1 VARFRLIRTLL
12 KRGVYLREPRRV
24 KISYLSFLPL
34 LRAKNAASLKAFL
47 DDTETGTGGS
57 QAVRETV
64 DPMSHIPVSVE
75 LHSDPQAAQLATEQP
90 STHLSG
96 DAPVSVQNAVVD
108 PKPVSKLLP
117 ADGRP

>member
-1 VARFRLIRTLL
+1 
-12 KRGVYLREPRRV
+12 
-24 KISYLSFLPL
+24 
-34 LRAKNAASLKAFL
+34 
-47 DDTETGTGGS
+47 
-57 QAVRETV
+57 
-64 DPMSHIPVSVE
+64 MSHIPVSVE